1 MILITF
7 MTMPLSKE
15 KLELLKKSF
24 TEDAMSPGQAAKR
37 VGTTYSTAN
46 RYYTMWASEIKESL
60 ERQLVPKIEESIKR
74 YAKRRKSEPA
84 RKDRSSQSKTK

>member
-1 MILITF
+1 
-7 MTMPLSKE
+7 MPLSKE

-37 VGTTYSTAN
+37 VGTTYATAN
-46 RYYTMWASEIKESL
+46 RYYAKWASEIKESL

-74 YAKRRKSEPA
+74 YSKKPRPEPA
-84 RKDRSSQSKTK
+84 GKGRPSKSRH